1 MNDFPNNFQ
10 YREYIQHHVR
20 GKKLQES
27 IGFDRNLYKKR
38 IMITTRVSNLLFKMD
53 TFNHKL
59 EPVVILFYLI
69 LKIFKKLELKGYS
82 KNQETSDPGV

>member
-1 MNDFPNNFQ
+1 
-10 YREYIQHHVR
+10 
-20 GKKLQES
+20 
-27 IGFDRNLYKKR
+27 
-38 IMITTRVSNLLFKMD
+38 MITTRVSNLLFKMD